1 MFQNELHSK
10 KFKSLVFL
18 LALGLAP
25 FTQHTA
31 FAGGPKPKLDQSQAG
46 YYRLKLG
53 NVNVIA
59 LSDGTI
65 ALDTAKELSKPEEA
79 ARMLAKNYV
88 KLPPDVSVNAFLI
101 LLDKRVILV
110 DAGAGEIL
118 GPSLNKLTSSLK
130 TVGIEPGQVTDILVT
145 HIHPDHTGGLSIGG
159 RRVFENAVVHVSEKE
174 LDFWTD
180 KAAADKAQE
189 PTKTFFKSVDQ
200 TIGPYLASGQVKTF
214 QGDTRLFPGVRTVA
228 AYGHTPGQSYYLLE
242 DSGQKLEFWGDTV
255 HVQEVQFD
263 DPSVTISFDQDQKQ
277 AGAQRLKAFSDAAK
291 NGYLVAMPHISFPGL
306 GRVRRDGDHFTW
318 IPVPYV
324 NDAQR

>member
-1 MFQNELHSK
+1 MFPAAFHSE
-10 KFKSLVFL
+10 KFKSLAFL
-18 LALGLAP
+18 LMLGLTP
-25 FTQHTA
+25 LTPHTA
-31 FAGGPKPKLDQSQAG
+31 LAGGPEPKLDQSQAG

-53 NVNVIA
+53 KVSVIA

-79 ARMLAKNYV
+79 VRMLAKNYV

-101 LLDKRVILV
+101 LLDKRAILV
-110 DAGAGEIL
+110 DAGAGEIF
-118 GPSLNKLTSSLK
+118 GPSLNKLTASLK
-130 TVGIEPGQVTDILVT
+130 TVGIEPGHVTDILVT

-159 RRVFENAVVHVSEKE
+159 RRVFENAVVHVSKKE

-180 KAAADKAQE
+180 NAAAEKAQE

-200 TIGPYLASGQVKTF
+200 TIGPYLATGQVKTF
-214 QGDTRLFPGVRTVA
+214 EGDTQLFPGIRTLA
-228 AYGHTPGQSYYLLE
+228 AYGHTPGQSYYVLE

-255 HVQEVQFD
+255 HVQDVQFD
-263 DPSVTISFDQDQKQ
+263 NPSVTISFDQDQKQ

-291 NGYLVAMPHISFPGL
+291 NGYLVAMPHISFPGI
-306 GRVRRDGDHFTW
+306 GRVRRDGDHFKW

-324 NDAQR
+324 NDAQQ